1 MEWFVPYRLLT
12 LLIYKMSVIEMKILR
27 WISENI
33 HKDGIQNEEI
43 HLKLGVAL
51 IDERQMFEMVWS
63 CSKEID

>member
-1 MEWFVPYRLLT
+1 MPYRLLT